1 MIDSDETGRELRS
14 LEERLLTQPVRAS
27 YDELSALLA
36 PEFLEIGS
44 SGTRHDRSFVLETLP
59 VEPAA
64 QRTLSQFEH
73 RTLAPGLVQ
82 VFYRT
87 RWHRAGEPDRHALRT
102 SIWRRRDDSW
112 QMLYHQGTPIPSA

>member
-1 MIDSDETGRELRS
+1 MTDNEETGRELRT

-27 YDELSALLA
+27 HHELTTLLA
-36 PEFLEIGS
+36 PEFVEIGA
-44 SGTRHDRSFVLETLP
+44 SGVRHSRDFILDTLP

-64 QRTLSQFEH
+64 QRTLSDFEH

-102 SIWRRRDDSW
+102 SIWERRYDGW
-112 QMLYHQGTPIPSA
+112 QMLYHQGTPIHTE